1 LASVDGMRFR
11 HVALFVGGDL
21 RGAESYY
28 SHLFDMAVAVR
39 EALLPGAD
47 PAGDEWGQLPIE
59 RSWEDA
65 DAAGVEIGMVA
76 LQREDVVLALFAVE
90 PTGVQY
96 YAIGLVLE
104 ADGIEAIA
112 DRLTE
117 EAVESRDEGWLAFV
131 DRYGMRWQLSAT
143 APFLGSGVAR
153 GQWLD
158 V

>member
-1 LASVDGMRFR
+1 MASVDGMRFR

-21 RGAESYY
+21 RRAESYY
-28 SHLFDMAVAVR
+28 SRLFDMAVAVR
-39 EALLPGAD
+39 EGPLSGAD
-47 PAGDEWGQLPIE
+47 PAGDDWGQLPTD

-65 DAAGVEIGMVA
+65 DAAGVDIGMVA
-76 LQREDVVLALFAVE
+76 LQREDVVLALFAAE
-90 PTGVQY
+90 PTGAQC

-104 ADGIEAIA
+104 PDGIEEIA

-117 EAVESRDEGWLAFV
+117 EAVESREEGWLAFV

-153 GQWLD
+153 GRWLD